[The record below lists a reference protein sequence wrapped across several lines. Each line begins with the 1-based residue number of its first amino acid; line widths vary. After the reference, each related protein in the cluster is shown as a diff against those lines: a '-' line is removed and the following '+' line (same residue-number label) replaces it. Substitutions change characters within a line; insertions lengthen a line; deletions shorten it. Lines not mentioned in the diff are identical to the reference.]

1 MNISALQTLLTDYS
15 LESLLLII
23 VMLAVGVKVV
33 SDLWDYFYGKVKSYF
48 RTQNEEREKDE
59 SVIRSIDSIG
69 KEVSELK
76 SLIQEQQQM
85 MRDLQEQ
92 NDITIERL
100 QENERSYI
108 IDKHHHFCYEVGAID
123 DMNLASLERRYVY
136 YKAHKG
142 NTFVD
147 GLMSELRALPR
158 MTPGANKANVINP

>member
-1 MNISALQTLLTDYS
+1 MNVSAFQTLLADYS
-15 LESLLLII
+15 LESLLLIV
-23 VMLAVGVKVV
+23 VMLAVCVKLIG
-33 SDLWDYFYGKVKSYF
+33 DLWDYFYNKIKSYF
-48 RTQNEEREKDE
+48 RSQDEAEEKNKF
-59 SVIRSIDSIG
+59 VAQSIDSIG
-69 KEVSELK
+69 REVSELK

-158 MTPGANKANVINP
+158 MAPGANKTNAINP

>member
-1 MNISALQTLLTDYS
+1 MNISVLQTLMADYS
-15 LESLLLII
+15 IESLLVII
-23 VMLAVGVKVV
+23 VMLAVCVKII
-33 SDLWDYFYGKVKSYF
+33 SDLWDFFYGKIKSYF
-48 RTQNEEREKDE
+48 KTQDEEREKDE
-59 SVIRSIDSIG
+59 SVAKSIDSIG

-108 IDKHHHFCYEVGAID
+108 IDKHHHFCYEIGAID

-147 GLMSELRALPR
+147 GLMAELRALPR
-158 MTPGANKANVINP
+158 MTPGVDKTSIINP